1 MLRAITR
8 VCVRYAERY
17 IPDPYLYALL
27 LTFITAAGAWLFTPA
42 APARIVS
49 TWYDGIWA
57 ILAFAMQ
64 MALILATGVALA
76 EAPLVQ
82 RFLQRI
88 ASFPKR
94 QASAA
99 ITVFLVAAFAS
110 WLNWGFGLVIGAILA
125 RAVARHVREA
135 DFGLLVAAAYMGFM
149 VWASGLSSSI
159 ALASATHGS
168 ALNLIEKE
176 TGRIAG
182 LNETIFTAYNL
193 IPTALI
199 FILIPILLV
208 LIAPAS
214 AEQNRVDAATLLREE
229 KQPEPLPN
237 EQRTFASR
245 LENSWIFT
253 ALLVAMALF
262 YEGVV
267 VRAHGFTLD
276 INGMIFIALIL
287 GLIFHARPIRY
298 VHAFNSAAKAVGPI
312 LLQFPLYGGI
322 MGMMTG
328 TGLAAVI
335 AKFFLSFSTH
345 QTLPFWTFVSS
356 NLITLFVPS
365 GGGHWAVQGP
375 FVIPAAIKLGVD
387 PAITAMATAMGEQ
400 TANMIQPFWA
410 LPVLAIAGL
419 GIKDIMGYC
428 MIALVVGFALYGGSL
443 LIFA

>member
-8 VCVRYAERY
+8 ICVRYAERY

-27 LTFITAAGAWLFTPA
+27 LTFITAAGACFLTSA
-42 APARIVS
+42 APAKIVTS
-49 TWYDGIWA
+49 WYDGIWA

-82 RFLQRI
+82 RFLQRL
-88 ASFPKR
+88 AAFPKR
-94 QASAA
+94 QTAGA
-99 ITVFLVAAFAS
+99 ITVFLVAAIGS

-125 RAVARHVREA
+125 RTVARHVREA
-135 DFGLLVAAAYMGFM
+135 NFGLLVAAAYMGFM
-149 VWASGLSSSI
+149 IWASGLSSSI

-182 LNETIFTAYNL
+182 LNETIFTFYNL
-193 IPTALI
+193 IPTVLI
-199 FILIPILLV
+199 FVLIPILLI
-208 LIAPAS
+208 LIAPAP
-214 AEQNRVDAATLLREE
+214 AEQKRIDSEAFLADKET
-229 KQPEPLPN
+229 PEPLPN
-237 EQRTFASR
+237 ECKTFANR
-245 LENSWIFT
+245 LENSWLFT

-262 YEGVV
+262 YQVV
-267 VRAHGFTLD
+267 IVRARGFTLD
-276 INGMIFIALIL
+276 INEMIFIALIL
-287 GLIFHARPIRY
+287 GLVFHARPIRY
-298 VHAFNSAAKAVGPI
+298 VHAFNSAARAVGPI

-322 MGMMTG
+322 MGIVTG

-335 AKFFLSFSTH
+335 ARFFLSFSSH

-375 FVIPAAIKLGVD
+375 FVIPAAVKLGVD
-387 PAITAMATAMGEQ
+387 PAMTAMATAMGEQ

-428 MIALVVGFALYGGSL
+428 MIALVLGFALYGGSL
-443 LIFA
+443 LFFA